1 MGNMKREFIINDL
14 MVQDFIIHE
23 GREIL
28 LMETDET
35 GKSELRVR
43 LTSDDNLCIAN
54 MDKKRTECWPEN
66 RKFDLHAKKIE
77 DSRRRGLC
85 EFIIYMYET
94 VRV

>member
-66 RKFDLHAKKIE
+66 RKFDLHAIAGSIFLKENNIVE
-77 DSRRRGLC
+77 
-85 EFIIYMYET
+85 
-94 VRV
+94 